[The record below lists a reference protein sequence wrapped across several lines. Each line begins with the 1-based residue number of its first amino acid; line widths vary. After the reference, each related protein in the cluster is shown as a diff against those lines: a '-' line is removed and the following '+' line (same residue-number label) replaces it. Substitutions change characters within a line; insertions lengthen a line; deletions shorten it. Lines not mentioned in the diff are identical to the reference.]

1 MLQQNITLLSAAS
14 ATGAAV
20 NVQLG
25 GEYCFDVAGTFGGT
39 TVGLQMLGPDG
50 TTWISIRDAD
60 GAIALTEARAVF
72 VLLPAGQYRATIT
85 GGTGVSM
92 NARLRSV

>member
-1 MLQQNITLLSAAS
+1 MQQNITLLSAAS

-25 GEYCFDVAGTFGGT
+25 GKYCFDAAGTFGGT
-39 TVGLQMLGPDG
+39 TVGLEMLGADG
-50 TTWISIRDAD
+50 VTWIAVEDIA
-60 GAIALTEARAVF
+60 GAIAMTVAGAVI
-72 VLLPAGQYRATIT
+72 VEIPAGSYRATIT
-85 GGTGVSM
+85 GGAGVSM